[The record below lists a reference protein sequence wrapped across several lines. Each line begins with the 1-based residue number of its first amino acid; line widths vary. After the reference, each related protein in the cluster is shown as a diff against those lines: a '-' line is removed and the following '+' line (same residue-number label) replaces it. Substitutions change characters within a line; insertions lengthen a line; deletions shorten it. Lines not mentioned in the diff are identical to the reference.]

1 MSQQNLDIS
10 NTIAAHDQILHFPK
24 GGKPSLAT
32 NEWLIW
38 SGNLNKNED
47 EGANSTL
54 PDLEH
59 GIKKVLVPF
68 TWWRSQIRNQ
78 IHSQIQGQ
86 LNSHHNEA
94 DLFSKAKQ
102 GQIGVWFA
110 ADDDILKHAD
120 LIEQGKTLWPV
131 VAAHFPI
138 FRDGRSFSTAAL
150 LRDRF
155 QWTGEI
161 RAIGDVL
168 IDQLLQG
175 ARIGFDSFAL
185 RPDQN
190 TSVALKQ
197 FDLFAVTTQNSWRGQ
212 RTIRASLSE
221 LSA

>member
-10 NTIAAHDQILHFPK
+10 NTIAAHDQILRFPK
-24 GGKPSLAT
+24 GGQASLAA

-59 GIKKVLVPF
+59 GKKKVLVPF
-68 TWWRSQIRNQ
+68 TWWRSQI
-78 IHSQIQGQ
+78 HSP
-86 LNSHHNEA
+86 LNSQHNEA
-94 DLFSKAKQ
+94 DLLTMTKQ
-102 GQIGVWFA
+102 GRIGVWFA
-110 ADDDILKHAD
+110 ADEDILQYAD

-150 LRDRF
+150 LRDRV
-155 QWTGEI
+155 QWTGEV

-175 ARIGFDSFAL
+175 ARVGFDSFAL

-190 TSVALKQ
+190 TSIALKQ
-197 FDLFAVTTQNSWRGQ
+197 FDLFAVTTQNSWRGH

>member
-1 MSQQNLDIS
+1 MSQAE
-10 NTIAAHDQILHFPK
+10 NTTNIIAAHEQILHFPK
-24 GGKPSLAT
+24 GQQPSFAP

-38 SGNLNKNED
+38 RNSQD
-47 EGANSTL
+47 EGGL

-59 GIKKVLVPF
+59 GAHKVLVPF
-68 TWWRSQIRNQ
+68 AWW
-78 IHSQIQGQ
+78 IQ
-86 LNSHHNEA
+86 HHKEA
-94 DLFSKAKQ
+94 DIQSKSKA

-120 LIEQGKTLWPV
+120 LIEQGKTIWPL

-155 QWTGEI
+155 AWTGEI

-175 ARIGFDSFAL
+175 SRVGFDSFAL

-190 TSVALKQ
+190 LEVALKQ
-197 FDLFAVTTQNSWRGQ
+197 FDLFSVTTQNSWRGK
-212 RTIRASLSE
+212 RSL
-221 LSA
+221 LATH

>member
-1 MSQQNLDIS
+1 MSEVILN
-10 NTIAAHDQILHFPK
+10 NTIAAHEQIVHFPK
-24 GGKPSLAT
+24 EQKPSLGP

-38 SGNLNKNED
+38 SGSQD
-47 EGANSTL
+47 EGGL
-54 PDLEH
+54 PDLDH
-59 GIKKVLVPF
+59 GKKKVLVPF
-68 TWWRSQIRNQ
+68 IWWI
-78 IHSQIQGQ
+78 
-86 LNSHHNEA
+86 SHHHEA
-94 DLFSKAKQ
+94 DAQAMAKQ

-120 LIEQGKTLWPV
+120 VIEAGKKVWPL

-155 QWTGEI
+155 LWQGEI

-175 ARIGFDSFAL
+175 ARVGFDSFAL

-190 TSVALKQ
+190 TDVALKQ
-197 FDLFAVTTQNSWRGQ
+197 FDLFTVTTQNSWRGL
-212 RTIRASLSE
+212 RTTRAT

>member
-1 MSQQNLDIS
+1 MSEVNNASKTIS
-10 NTIAAHDQILHFPK
+10 AHEQILHFPK
-24 GGKPSLAT
+24 GQKPSLAP

-38 SGNLNKNED
+38 GGNLD
-47 EGANSTL
+47 EGGL

-59 GIKKVLVPF
+59 GKKKVLVPF
-68 TWWRSQIRNQ
+68 TWW
-78 IHSQIQGQ
+78 IH
-86 LNSHHNEA
+86 HHKEA
-94 DLFSKAKQ
+94 DIQTKAND

-120 LIEQGKTLWPV
+120 LIEQGKKMWSIV
-131 VAAHFPI
+131 GAHFPI

-155 QWTGEI
+155 AWSGEI

-175 ARIGFDSFAL
+175 ARVGFDSFAL

-190 TSVALKQ
+190 IEVALKQ
-197 FDLFAVTTQNSWRGQ
+197 FDLFSVSTQNSWRNK
-212 RTIRASLSE
+212 RDT

>member
-1 MSQQNLDIS
+1 MSEVILN
-10 NTIAAHDQILHFPK
+10 NTIAAHEQIVHFPK
-24 GGKPSLAT
+24 EQKPSLGP

-38 SGNLNKNED
+38 SGSQD
-47 EGANSTL
+47 EGGL
-54 PDLEH
+54 PDLDH
-59 GIKKVLVPF
+59 GKKKVLVPF
-68 TWWRSQIRNQ
+68 TWWI
-78 IHSQIQGQ
+78 
-86 LNSHHNEA
+86 SHHHEA
-94 DLFSKAKQ
+94 DVQAMANQ

-120 LIEQGKTLWPV
+120 VIEAGKKVWPL

-155 QWTGEI
+155 LWQGEI

-175 ARIGFDSFAL
+175 ARVGFDSFAL

-190 TSVALKQ
+190 TDVALKQ
-197 FDLFAVTTQNSWRGQ
+197 FDLFTVTTQNSWRGL
-212 RTIRASLSE
+212 RTTRAT

>member
-24 GGKPSLAT
+24 GGQASLAA

-38 SGNLNKNED
+38 SGNLNKNEG

-68 TWWRSQIRNQ
+68 TWWRSQIR
-78 IHSQIQGQ
+78 SQIQDQ

-94 DLFSKAKQ
+94 GLLSKAKQ
-102 GQIGVWFA
+102 GQIGVWFT
-110 ADDDILKHAD
+110 ADEDILKHAD

-175 ARIGFDSFAL
+175 ARVGFDSFAL

-190 TSVALKQ
+190 LEVALKQ
-197 FDLFAVTTQNSWRGQ
+197 FDLYTVTTQNSWRGA
-212 RTIRASLSE
+212 RSTLATLNAE
-221 LSA
+221 SA